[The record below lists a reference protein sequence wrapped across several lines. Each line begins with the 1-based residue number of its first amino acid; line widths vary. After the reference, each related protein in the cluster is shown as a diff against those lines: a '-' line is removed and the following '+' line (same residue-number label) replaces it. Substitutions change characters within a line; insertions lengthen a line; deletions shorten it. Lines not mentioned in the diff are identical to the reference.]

1 MMKISVSMTR
11 GQVPLYAPIRKAL
24 FGKKVSNAELVM
36 MVDEKV
42 VVFYPKGLDL
52 KEVERGLESIL
63 NKVKEERGET
73 EGKEERGDIGVA
85 TAKTAS

>member
-1 MMKISVSMTR
+1 MTR

-24 FGKKVSNAELVM
+24 FGRKVSSAELVM

-63 NKVKEERGET
+63 NKVKEEREA
-73 EGKEERGDIGVA
+73 EIKEERGDIGVA

>member
-1 MMKISVSMTR
+1 MMKISVSMMR
-11 GQVPLYAPIRKAL
+11 GYIPLYAPVRKAL
-24 FGKKVSNAELVM
+24 FGRKVSNAELVM

-52 KEVERGLESIL
+52 KEAERDLESIL
-63 NKVKEERGET
+63 NKVREERGET
-73 EGKEERGDIGVA
+73 ERKEGRGDIGVA

>member
-1 MMKISVSMTR
+1 MTR

-63 NKVKEERGET
+63 NKVKEEREA
-73 EGKEERGDIGVA
+73 EIKEERGDIGVA

>member
-1 MMKISVSMTR
+1 MTR

-24 FGKKVSNAELVM
+24 FGRKVSNAELVM

-63 NKVKEERGET
+63 NKVKEEREA
-73 EGKEERGDIGVA
+73 EIKEERGDIGVA